1 MSAFSLLLINYL
13 VNLAAT
19 DYINYFI
26 LLLQYILISINFQ
39 WICFFIRLFL
49 LLVQLFNQLYR
60 ISKTFFRLINQ
71 QDIYSET
78 KSKCLIIIRDSRQGI
93 LHLLCNNSIL

>member
-39 WICFFIRLFL
+39 WICFF
-49 LLVQLFNQLYR
+49 
-60 ISKTFFRLINQ
+60 
-71 QDIYSET
+71 YSFVFAFGP
-78 KSKCLIIIRDSRQGI
+78 IIQST
-93 LHLLCNNSIL
+93 L